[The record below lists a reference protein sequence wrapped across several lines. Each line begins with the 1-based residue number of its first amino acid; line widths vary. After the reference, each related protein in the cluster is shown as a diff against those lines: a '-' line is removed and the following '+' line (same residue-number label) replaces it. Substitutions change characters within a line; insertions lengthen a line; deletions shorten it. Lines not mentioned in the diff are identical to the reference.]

1 MGHYK
6 NINESYN
13 KLLNYINKSGM
24 SIGNEAIEILLI
36 TSNIIVKHEEWR
48 TQIQI
53 PVKIKNRD

>member
-1 MGHYK
+1 
-6 NINESYN
+6 
-13 KLLNYINKSGM
+13 M